1 MEVEMKNGY
10 VLVAAIL
17 MTIAF
22 NLPVSMAE
30 PVVVIPLLSKA
41 KPLGNIITVAKKNGD
56 FTNLRQAINSI
67 SDASA
72 ENPYLIVIAP
82 GKYQVNATIV
92 MKPYVSITGSGKK
105 TTTLWGNIGSIDAR
119 TSAIIRGASNAT
131 LSNIKIENKGPASHT
146 TFVTGVINYYN
157 YLDMNHVRVHVF
169 GGSRADYINGVRN
182 MVGSA
187 GGKIND
193 CEIDAIGTDA
203 IGLYLVTG
211 VLVQDSSLL
220 ATAYGLYIGS
230 DASGTRVKNT
240 FVRGVDDQR
249 AGTTECRDT
258 YDYDFND
265 VDC

>member
-17 MTIAF
+17 MTIAL

-82 GKYQVNATIV
+82 GKYQVNSTII

-105 TTTLWGNIGSIDAR
+105 TTTLWGNIGSINAT
-119 TSAIIRGASNAT
+119 TSAIIRGASNAI

-146 TFVTGVINYYN
+146 TFVTGVINYN
-157 YLDMNHVRVHVF
+157 NLLDMNHVRVHVF
-169 GGSRADYINGVRN
+169 GGSGADNINGVRH
-182 MVGSA
+182 MGSA
-187 GGKIND
+187 GGEIND
-193 CEIDAIGTDA
+193 CEIDAIGTNA
-203 IGLYLVTG
+203 IGLYLVKG
-211 VLVQDSSLL
+211 ILVQNSSLQ

-249 AGTTECRDT
+249 ASTTECRDT